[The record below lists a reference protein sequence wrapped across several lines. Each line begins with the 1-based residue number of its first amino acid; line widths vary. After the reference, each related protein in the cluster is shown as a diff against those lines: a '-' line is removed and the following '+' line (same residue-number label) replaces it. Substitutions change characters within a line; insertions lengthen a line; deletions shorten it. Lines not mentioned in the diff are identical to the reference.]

1 MVAYLTQTD
10 LVERFGSAQILEL
23 SDRDNTGA
31 IDAGRVAQAIADTS
45 ARIDGYLGDRY
56 TLPLPTL
63 PAAIPPLAS
72 DICRYIL
79 AERPTDEMRD
89 RYQDAIAWFGK
100 VAEGKFGLGLDQTGQ
115 EPPAAPTGVPQFTTA
130 PRYLTRE
137 NLHDF
142 VRPPRWP

>member
-1 MVAYLTQTD
+1 MAPYITQAD
-10 LVERFGSAQILEL
+10 LVERFGTAQIMEL
-23 SDRDNTGA
+23 SDRDNTGS
-31 IDAGRVAQAIADTS
+31 IDAGRVAQAISDTC
-45 ARIDGYLGDRY
+45 ARIDGYLGARY
-56 TLPLPTL
+56 TLPLTTL
-63 PAAIPPLAS
+63 PAAIPPLAC
-72 DICRYIL
+72 DLCRYIL

-137 NLHDF
+137 NLYDF

>member
-1 MVAYLTQTD
+1 MVAYITQAD

-56 TLPLPTL
+56 ALPLLTL
-63 PAAIPPLAS
+63 PAAIPPLAC

-79 AERPTDEMRD
+79 ADLPTGEMRA
-89 RYQDAIAWFGK
+89 RYDDAIAWFGK

-115 EPPAAPTGVPQFTTA
+115 VPPSAPEGAPQFVTA
-130 PRYLTRE
+130 PRYLTQER
-137 NLHDF
+137 LHDF